1 MKIKAIEYQNFRNFE
16 KRGKVYFDT
25 DGKIT
30 IVYGT
35 NGDGKTTLH
44 QLFQWILYGR
54 VNFNRT
60 TSGNK
65 LYNLDAGERLGI
77 GYSFKTQGKIEFEHN
92 GEEYEVCR
100 VWCYYKQNNGNIT
113 RKTENDEFTVYKCNE
128 NKDWRPLENPNLVI
142 NEVLPIG
149 LSSYFFFDGETMIAD
164 LKMTGSES
172 AKSLRTAL
180 YSILELELYEYAL
193 IDLGSKTQSQSV
205 LGILFNKSIRAR
217 EKAAAEKES
226 QDLLREIRIL
236 NNKIEGIE
244 NEIIQKNEKI
254 KQNSERIK
262 KLSENIGLNKSNK
275 ELDTERKQMNDRIEK
290 KKTMIKEEQMR
301 FGNEAAN
308 NFSYLLIA
316 QVANEA
322 GQRLYLEVQEEEK
335 NIIPGLT
342 KELLINLLKEKYCI
356 CGNPLCNQEY
366 AELEKW
372 KTYFPPASYKATYNR
387 FSRSMAKYSGRYT
400 DNRLLEYFQ
409 RIIELEAET
418 REINRQIED
427 LDKKMKKNED
437 VDSYIDERAQLE
449 RENAKLSKQIEDDKK
464 CQGEWEHKLHI
475 RERRSKITS
484 NASAEALDYEKKYE
498 YVLETVNAIKDKL
511 KKETE
516 DYTHRLESEIG
527 KLVDTML
534 TSERKVMLNDDFQ
547 LKVCDS
553 HGDESKSEGQFA
565 VISFAYI
572 GGVLKVLSSFEK
584 FKEKEYPLI
593 LDGPFSKLDS
603 EQKANILSTIPEYVP
618 QVVIFSKDPLFDD
631 IKEEKIGK
639 VWTIQSN
646 AEKNNATIEE
656 GYLWK

>member
-1 MKIKAIEYQNFRNFE
+1 MKIKSIEYQNFRNFE
-16 KRGKVYFDT
+16 KRGKVYFDI

-65 LYNLDAGERLGI
+65 LYNLDAGERLSI
-77 GYSFKTQGKIEFEHN
+77 GSFFKTYGKIEFEHS

-100 VWCYYKQNNGNIT
+100 EWCYYKQSNGNIS
-113 RKTENDEFTVYKCNE
+113 RKTENDDFSVYKCDE
-128 NKDWRPLENPNLVI
+128 NKDWRRLENPGLII
-142 NEVLPIG
+142 NEVLPVG

-172 AKSLRTAL
+172 AKSLKSAL
-180 YSILELELYEYAL
+180 STILELELYEYAL
-193 IDLGSKTQSQSV
+193 RDLGSKTQSQTV
-205 LGILFNKSIRAR
+205 LGNLFNKSIKAR
-217 EKAAAEKES
+217 ERATTEKES
-226 QDLLREIRIL
+226 QDLLKEIRIL
-236 NNKIEGIE
+236 NSRIEKIEDELIV
-244 NEIIQKNEKI
+244 KNEKI
-254 KQNSERIK
+254 KKNSEQIK
-262 KLSENIGLNKSNK
+262 SLSERIGLNKSNK
-275 ELDTERKQMNDRIEK
+275 ELDNERKKLNERIEK
-290 KKTMIKEEQMR
+290 KKLMIKDEQMR

-308 NFSYLLIA
+308 NISYLLIA
-316 QVANEA
+316 KVANEA

-342 KELLINLLKEKYCI
+342 KELLINLLNEEYCI
-356 CGNPLCNQEY
+356 CGNPLCEHEH
-366 AELEKW
+366 AALEKW

-387 FSRSMAKYSGRYT
+387 FSRSMAKYSGSYT
-400 DNRLLEYFQ
+400 SNRLLEYFQ
-409 RIIELEAET
+409 RIIGYKNDIRDLNIDIQEL
-418 REINRQIED
+418 N
-427 LDKKMKKNED
+427 KKMKKNEN
-437 VDSYIDERAQLE
+437 VDSYIDKRAQLE
-449 RENAKLSKQIEDDKK
+449 KENEKLIKEIEDDKK
-464 CQGEWEHKLHI
+464 QQGDWEHKLYI
-475 RERRSKITS
+475 RDRRAKTNN
-484 NASAEALDYEKKYE
+484 NASNEALGYEEKYE
-498 YVLETVNAIKDKL
+498 YMFKIKEAIKDKL
-511 KKETE
+511 KRETE
-516 DYTHRLESEIG
+516 DYTHRLENEIE

-534 TSERKVMLNDDFQ
+534 TSERKVTLNDDFQ

-572 GGVLKVLSSFEK
+572 GGVLKVLSSFK
-584 FKEKEYPLI
+584 HFKEKEYPLI

-603 EQKANILSTIPEYVP
+603 EQKANILNTIPEYVP
-618 QVVIFSKDPLFDD
+618 QVIIFSKDPLFKD

>member
-1 MKIKAIEYQNFRNFE
+1 MKIKSIEYQNFRNFE
-16 KRGKVYFDT
+16 KRGKIFFDT

-65 LYNLDAGERLGI
+65 LYNLDAGEKLSI
-77 GYSFKTQGKIEFEHN
+77 GCAFKTYGKIEFEHN

-100 VWCYYKQNNGNIT
+100 EWCYYKQNNGNIA
-113 RKTENDEFTVYKCNE
+113 RKTENDEFSVFKCDE
-128 NKDWRPLENPNLVI
+128 NRDWKQLENPHLVI

-172 AKSLRTAL
+172 AKSLKTAL
-180 YSILELELYEYAL
+180 FSILELELYEYAL
-193 IDLGSKTQSQSV
+193 RDLGSKTQSQSV
-205 LGILFNKSIRAR
+205 LGTLYNKSIKAR
-217 EKAAAEKES
+217 ERAATEKA

-236 NNKIEGIE
+236 NSRIEGIE
-244 NEIIQKNEKI
+244 NEIIEKNEKI
-254 KQNSERIK
+254 KENSERIK
-262 KLSENIGLNKSNK
+262 KLSESIGLNKSNK
-275 ELDTERKQMNDRIEK
+275 ELDVERKKLGDRIEK
-290 KKTMIKEEQMR
+290 KKSMIKEEQMR
-301 FGNEAAN
+301 FGGEAAN
-308 NFSYLLIA
+308 NFSHLLIA
-316 QVANEA
+316 KVANEA

-342 KELLINLLKEKYCI
+342 KELLINLLKESICI
-356 CGNPLCNQEY
+356 CGNPLCDREY
-366 AELEKW
+366 AALEKW
-372 KTYFPPASYKATYNR
+372 KTYFPPASYKSTYNR
-387 FSRSMAKYSGRYT
+387 FNRSMSKYSGRYT
-400 DNRLLEYFQ
+400 NNRLLEYFQ
-409 RIIELEAET
+409 RVIEFKAEIRETNLEIQE
-418 REINRQIED
+418 
-427 LDKKMKKNED
+427 LDRKMKKNED

-449 RENAKLSKQIEDDKK
+449 KENTKLSKDIEENKK
-464 CQGEWEHKLHI
+464 RQGEWEHQLYI
-475 RERRSKITS
+475 RERRSKTTN
-484 NASAEALDYEKKYE
+484 NASAEALEYEKRYE
-498 YVLETVNAIKDKL
+498 YMRQIADAIKDKL
-511 KKETE
+511 KRETE
-516 DYTHRLESEIG
+516 DYTHRLENEI
-527 KLVDTML
+527 KNLVDIML
-534 TSERKVMLNDDFQ
+534 TSERKVILNDDFQ

-572 GGVLKVLSSFEK
+572 GGVLKVLSGFER
-584 FKEKEYPLI
+584 FREKEYPLI

-603 EQKANILSTIPEYVP
+603 EQKANILNTIPEYVP
-618 QVVIFSKDPLFDD
+618 QVVIFSKDPLSKD

-639 VWTIQSN
+639 IWTIQSN

-656 GYLWK
+656 GDLWK